1 MIISL
6 YIGMTKRKNRDTTN
20 CWWVC
25 GQNNHSHIDAVMLNR
40 TVTLEN
46 ILAHSLKLT
55 MQFLFNRSNCI
66 PAKWKLCSHKI
77 LYTNVYGSINYNN
90 QKRKQP
96 RCMSL
101 GEGLNKLWY
110 ICTWPG
116 GGGWAKLILWV
127 GKTQSLSL
135 YYYYLFTNYCIIYV
149 PYMSYYYCYY
159 FVYLWFIS

>member
-90 QKRKQP
+90 RKRKQP

-110 ICTWPG
+110 IHTMNYYSVIKRD
-116 GGGWAKLILWV
+116 KLMIHVTTCMDL
-127 GKTQSLSL
+127 KTIMLSENQSQ
-135 YYYYLFTNYCIIYV
+135 IIA
-149 PYMSYYYCYY
+149 
-159 FVYLWFIS
+159 